1 MERNIITVDVT
12 IDKLLTEKKYKTL
25 RDILGTMNAYDVAT
39 LFEDMHDSKIP
50 LLFRMLPKEL
60 AADVFVEMDE
70 DTQEFLIKGF
80 SDSELK
86 AVVDELSADDAA
98 DIIEEMPANVV
109 KRILRQ
115 ADPEARK
122 EINGL
127 LKYPDSSAGSIM
139 TTEFVYLRP
148 AMTVEEAIKRIRR
161 TGVDKETI
169 YTCYVVRNDSTLIGI
184 ITIKAL
190 LLAEE
195 DELIENLMETN
206 VIAVNTLDDQELV
219 AQTINNYDFLAVPV
233 VDTEGRLVGIVTVD
247 DAVDVMVEETTEDIQ
262 KMAAIASTDK
272 PYPKVGVFET
282 WWHRIPWLLLLMISS
297 TFTGIIISS
306 FEERLALQLALT
318 AFIPM
323 LMGTGGNAGS
333 QSSVTIIR
341 SLSLDEIEF
350 KDIFYV
356 IFKECRVS
364 LICGA
369 TLAVVNFG
377 KMILVDYLLLCNL
390 DAQEAVP
397 VSLVVSLTLVVTVFV
412 AKVIGCSLPMIAK
425 KLHLDPAVMA
435 SPFITTIVDAVS
447 LLVYFFIASAILHI

>member
-1 MERNIITVDVT
+1 MERNYVTVDIT
-12 IDKLLTEKKYKTL
+12 IGKLLDEKKYKTL
-25 RDILGTMNAYDVAT
+25 KDILSTMNAYDIAV
-39 LFEDMHDSKIP
+39 LLEDMHDSKIQ

-86 AVVDELSADDAA
+86 EVVDELSADDAV

-115 ADPEARK
+115 ADPETRK
-122 EINGL
+122 QINEL
-127 LKYPDSSAGSIM
+127 LKYPDDCAGSIM
-139 TTEFVYLRP
+139 TTEFVSLRP
-148 AMTVEEAIKRIRR
+148 NMTVEEAIKRIRR

-169 YTCYVVRNDSTLIGI
+169 YTCYVVGHDSKLIGI
-184 ITIKAL
+184 TTIKDL
-190 LLAEE
+190 LLADEE
-195 DELIENLMETN
+195 ETIEELMETN
-206 VIAVNTLDDQELV
+206 VISVGTLDDQELV
-219 AQTINNYDFLAVPV
+219 AQTISNYDFLAVPV

-262 KMAAIASTDK
+262 KMAAIGSTDK

-282 WWHRIPWLLLLMISS
+282 LWQRVPWLLLLMISS
-297 TFTGIIISS
+297 TFTGIIIAGY
-306 FEERLALQLALT
+306 EEGLSNALVLT

-333 QSSVTIIR
+333 QASVTVIR

-350 KDIFYV
+350 KDILWV
-356 IFKECRVS
+356 VFKECRVS
-364 LICGA
+364 ILSGIILG
-369 TLAVVNFG
+369 VVNFG
-377 KMILVDYLLLCNL
+377 KILLIDGWMFQNDEINVWI
-390 DAQEAVP
+390 A
-397 VSLVVSLTLVVTVFV
+397 LVVSLTLVITIIV
-412 AKVIGCSLPMIAK
+412 AKIIGCSLPMIAK

-435 SPFITTIVDAVS
+435 SPFITTIVDVVS
-447 LLVYFFIASAILHI
+447 LLVYFWIATSILHI

>member
-1 MERNIITVDVT
+1 MERNIVTVDIT
-12 IDKLLTEKKYKTL
+12 IDKLLDEKKYKTL
-25 RDILGTMNAYDVAT
+25 KDILSTMNPYDIA
-39 LFEDMHDSKIP
+39 LMFEDMHNSKIN

-86 AVVDELSADDAA
+86 EVVDELSADDAV

-115 ADPEARK
+115 ADPETRK
-122 EINGL
+122 QINEL
-127 LKYPDSSAGSIM
+127 LKYPDDCAGSMM
-139 TTEFVYLRP
+139 TTEFVSLRP
-148 AMTVEEAIKRIRR
+148 DMTVEEAIKRIRR

-169 YTCYVVRNDSTLIGI
+169 YTCYVVGKDSKLIGI
-184 ITIKAL
+184 TTIKEL

-195 DELIENLMETN
+195 DDVIESLMETN
-206 VIAVNTLDDQELV
+206 VISVGTLDDQELV
-219 AQTINNYDFLAVPV
+219 AQTINNYNFLAVPV

-272 PYPKVGVFET
+272 PYTKVGVFET

-306 FEERLALQLALT
+306 FEDKLAASIALT

-333 QSSVTIIR
+333 QSSVTVIR
-341 SLSLDEIEF
+341 SLSLEEIEF
-350 KDIFYV
+350 KDILWV
-356 IFKECRVS
+356 VFKECRVS
-364 LICGA
+364 ILCGV
-369 TLAVVNFG
+369 TLGIVNFG
-377 KMILVDYLLLCNL
+377 KMLLIDGWMFHNPDITPLI
-390 DAQEAVP
+390 A
-397 VSLVVSLTLVVTVFV
+397 LVVSLTLVITIIV
-412 AKVIGCSLPMIAK
+412 AKIIGCSLPMIAK
-425 KLHLDPAVMA
+425 KLRLDPAVMA

-447 LLVYFFIASAILHI
+447 LLVYFWIATEILHI

>member
-1 MERNIITVDVT
+1 MERTILTVDVT
-12 IDKLLTEKKYKTL
+12 IDKLLEEKKYKTL
-25 RDILGTMNAYDVAT
+25 RDILGTMNAYDIAM
-39 LFEDMHDSKIP
+39 LFENMHNSKIP

-60 AADVFVEMDE
+60 AADVFVEMDD

-86 AVVDELSADDAA
+86 EVIDELSADDAV

-115 ADPEARK
+115 ADPQARK
-122 EINGL
+122 DINEL
-127 LKYPDSSAGSIM
+127 LKYPDDSAGSIM

-148 AMTVEEAIKRIRR
+148 NMTVEEAIKRIRR

-169 YTCYVVRNDSTLIGI
+169 YTCYVVKNDGTLIGI
-184 ITIKAL
+184 ITIKTL

-195 DELIENLMETN
+195 DATIEDLMETN
-206 VIAVNTLDDQELV
+206 VISVGTLDDQELV
-219 AQTINNYDFLAVPV
+219 AQAINNYDLMAIPV

-247 DAVDVMVEETTEDIQ
+247 DAVDVLVEETTEDIQ
-262 KMAAIASTDK
+262 KMAAMATTDK
-272 PYPKVGVFET
+272 PYTKIGVFET
-282 WWHRIPWLLLLMISS
+282 WWHRIPWLLLLMISA

-306 FEERLALQLALT
+306 FEDKLAASIALT

-333 QSSVTIIR
+333 QASVTIIR
-341 SLSLDEIEF
+341 SLSLEEIEF

-356 IFKECRVS
+356 LFKECRIS
-364 LICGA
+364 ILCGI
-369 TLAVVNFG
+369 TLGIVNFG
-377 KMILVDYLLLCNL
+377 KMLLVDGLMMQNP
-390 DAQEAVP
+390 DITPAI
-397 VSLVVSLTLVVTVFV
+397 SLVVSLTLVATVVV
-412 AKVIGCSLPMIAK
+412 AKLIGCSLPMVAK
-425 KLHLDPAVMA
+425 KVHLDPTVMA

-447 LLVYFFIASAILHI
+447 LLVYFFIASAILGI

>member
-12 IDKLLTEKKYKTL
+12 IDKLLQDKKYKTL
-25 RDILGTMNAYDVAT
+25 RDILSTMNAYDIAM

-86 AVVDELSADDAA
+86 EVVDELSADDAA

-115 ADPEARK
+115 ASPEARK

-148 AMTVEEAIKRIRR
+148 SMTVEEAIKRIRR

-169 YTCYVVRNDSTLIGI
+169 YTCYVVKNDSTLIGI
-184 ITIKAL
+184 ITIKTL
-190 LLAEE
+190 LLADEE
-195 DELIENLMETN
+195 ELIENLMETN
-206 VIAVNTLDDQELV
+206 VISVGTLDDRELV
-219 AQTINNYDFLAVPV
+219 VQTVKNYDFLAVPV

-247 DAVDVMVEETTEDIQ
+247 DAVDVLVEETTEDIQ
-262 KMAAIASTDK
+262 KMAAMGTTDK
-272 PYPKVGVFET
+272 PYSKVGVFES
-282 WWHRIPWLLLLMISS
+282 WWHRIPWLLLLMISA

-306 FEERLALQLALT
+306 FEEKLAASLALT

-333 QSSVTIIR
+333 QSSVTVIR
-341 SLSLDEIEF
+341 SLSLEEIEF

-356 IFKECRVS
+356 VFKECRIS
-364 LICGA
+364 ILCGI

-377 KMILVDYLLLCNL
+377 KMLLVDYLMLHNL
-390 DAQEAVP
+390 EPSEAIP
-397 VSLVVSLTLVVTVFV
+397 VSLVVSLTLVATVFV
-412 AKVIGCSLPMIAK
+412 AKVIGCSLPMVAK
-425 KLHLDPAVMA
+425 KIHLDPAVMA

-447 LLVYFFIASAILHI
+447 LLVYFFIATAILHI